1 MADSA
6 GGAWS
11 FGSSILTFAFPM
23 ILFIVV
29 AVALYVL
36 YTKPEVVPGHRT
48 PSVERPV
55 SYTAIPGTPAAAEVP
70 SAPGAPASPASAA
83 GAPAAGFAAPAAPA
97 SPGTPA
103 AAADSPAAGDGARAA
118 EGENAEPEA
127 RA

>member
-1 MADSA
+1 MADSP

-11 FGSSILTFAFPM
+11 FGGSILTFAFPM

-36 YTKPEVVPGHRT
+36 YTKPEIVPGHRT
-48 PSVERPV
+48 PSAEHPV
-55 SYTAIPGTPAAAEVP
+55 SYTAIPGTPTVAEAGG
-70 SAPGAPASPASAA
+70 STASAA
-83 GAPAAGFAAPAAPA
+83 GDPAAGPAAPSAPSAPAAP
-97 SPGTPA
+97 G
-103 AAADSPAAGDGARAA
+103 SPAAGDGARAA

>member
-36 YTKPEVVPGHRT
+36 YTKPEIVPGHRT
-48 PSVERPV
+48 PSAEHPV
-55 SYTAIPGTPAAAEVP
+55 SYTAIPGTPTVTAVP
-70 SAPGAPASPASAA
+70 G
-83 GAPAAGFAAPAAPA
+83 
-97 SPGTPA
+97 
-103 AAADSPAAGDGARAA
+103 SPAADGGTKAG
-118 EGENAEPEA
+118 EGENAEPKGLA
-127 RA
+127 

>member
-55 SYTAIPGTPAAAEVP
+55 SYTAIPGTPAATEVP
-70 SAPGAPASPASAA
+70 GSPASAA
-83 GAPAAGFAAPAAPA
+83 GAPAAP
-97 SPGTPA
+97 T
-103 AAADSPAAGDGARAA
+103 SPAGAAGSPAGDGARAGQ
-118 EGENAEPEA
+118 GENAEPEA

>member
-55 SYTAIPGTPAAAEVP
+55 SYTAIPGNPAASAVP
-70 SAPGAPASPASAA
+70 AGAASVTSASA
-83 GAPAAGFAAPAAPA
+83 AAPAAPA
-97 SPGTPA
+97 SPRTPA
-103 AAADSPAAGDGARAA
+103 AAAGSPAGDGARAGQ
-118 EGENAEPEA
+118 GENAEPEA